1 MVDYVLTP
9 IGSTNDLRR
18 CFPLQ
23 QLHMLRLL
31 TDVNVVMQLLSSHL
45 PSFVRN
51 GLKLTPSFFSA
62 ALAVCFLFIVA
73 SSRLKE
79 GFGNDDFQF

>member
-31 TDVNVVMQLLSSHL
+31 TNVNVCHATFVIPCAKFCPKWIKIDAQL
-45 PSFVRN
+45 
-51 GLKLTPSFFSA
+51 FSA

>member
-31 TDVNVVMQLLSSHL
+31 TDVNVVMQLLSSHV
-45 PSFVRN
+45 PSFV
-51 GLKLTPSFFSA
+51 
-62 ALAVCFLFIVA
+62 
-73 SSRLKE
+73 
-79 GFGNDDFQF
+79 